1 MTVIAARQRPP
12 GAAAGWWRDDASEPV
27 RRNLGLVG
35 VLAILFAIGALSRG
49 DIFLAPDRLW
59 GNELIVLRQ
68 AASIGVVTIGMTF
81 VMVSG
86 GIDLSVG
93 ALLALASVW
102 STTAATQG
110 YGAGMVVVAALLV
123 GTGAGLVNG
132 VLIAYGRMVPFI
144 ATLAT
149 MVAARGLAQKISG
162 KLTQIVKL
170 NSINRLAEAKV
181 LGIPLLVVVFAVV
194 AALAW
199 ILLNRTTFGR
209 RTMAVGGNPEAAR
222 LAGINL
228 RRQMLAVYALSGL
241 CCGIAAVMVTSLSNA
256 GSSDHG
262 NLYELQAIAAA
273 IIGGTSLAGGRGTIV
288 GSVLGVL
295 VFTQISNLFVINNLQ
310 LEYQLIAQGAIIV
323 GAVLIQQF
331 RLAALRRPA
340 PPAVTAGSGAPGS
353 APPGAPAPRVPDPGA
368 PPDTPSADPAGSAAG
383 APAG

>member
-1 MTVIAARQRPP
+1 MTLTSGAPAAPPAAAARRRALGP
-12 GAAAGWWRDDASEPV
+12 ASGWWRDDASEPV

-35 VLAILFAIGALSRG
+35 VLAILFVIGAASRS
-49 DIFLAPDRLW
+49 DIFLHGDRLW
-59 GNELIVLRQ
+59 GNEIIVLRQ

-81 VMVSG
+81 VMISG

-102 STTAATQG
+102 STTVATQS
-110 YGAGMVVVAALLV
+110 YGAGMVIVAALLV

-132 VLIAYGRMVPFI
+132 ILIAYGRMVPFI

-170 NSINRLAEAKV
+170 DNVNKLAEWK
-181 LGIPLLVVVFAVV
+181 LIGIPLLVWVFAVV

-209 RTMAVGGNPEAAR
+209 RTVAIGGNPEAAR
-222 LAGINL
+222 LAGINI
-228 RRQMLAVYALSGL
+228 RRHTLLIYALSGL

-331 RLAALRRPA
+331 RVAALRRPV
-340 PPAVTAGSGAPGS
+340 PAGP
-353 APPGAPAPRVPDPGA
+353 PPGATTEPAA
-368 PPDTPSADPAGSAAG
+368 AQSSPSG
-383 APAG
+383 

>member
-1 MTVIAARQRPP
+1 MSGLAEAPAAPP
-12 GAAAGWWRDDASEPV
+12 ADDAPHSAPAVKRRALGPAGGWWRDDASEPV

-35 VLAILFAIGALSRG
+35 VLAILFVIGASSRS
-49 DIFLAPDRLW
+49 DIFLSGDRLW

-68 AASIGVVTIGMTF
+68 AASIGVITIGMTF
-81 VMVSG
+81 VMISG

-102 STTAATQG
+102 STTVATQS
-110 YGAGMVVVAALLV
+110 YGPGMVVVVALLV

-132 VLIAYGRMVPFI
+132 ILISYGRMVPFI

-170 NSINRLAEAKV
+170 DDINKLAEWKL
-181 LGIPLLVVVFAVV
+181 LGIPLLVVIFAVV
-194 AALAW
+194 ATLAW

-209 RTMAVGGNPEAAR
+209 RTVAIGGNREAAR
-222 LAGINL
+222 LAGINI
-228 RRQMLAVYALSGL
+228 RRHTLLVYALSGL

-273 IIGGTSLAGGRGTIV
+273 IIGGTSLLGGRGTIV

-331 RLAALRRPA
+331 RVGALRRPA
-340 PPAVTAGSGAPGS
+340 PPGA
-353 APPGAPAPRVPDPGA
+353 
-368 PPDTPSADPAGSAAG
+368 
-383 APAG
+383 